1 MKFMFCP
8 LILDTKEKSKRG
20 EMFLISSIFTSDK
33 ALRFIN

>member
-8 LILDTKEKSKRG
+8 LILDTKEKSKWG
-20 EMFLISSIFTSDK
+20 EIVLIWSIFTSDK